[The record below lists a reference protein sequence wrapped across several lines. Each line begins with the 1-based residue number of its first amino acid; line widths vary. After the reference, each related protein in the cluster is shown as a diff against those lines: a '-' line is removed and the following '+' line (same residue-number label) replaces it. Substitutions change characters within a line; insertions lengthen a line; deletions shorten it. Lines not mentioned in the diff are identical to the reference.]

1 MEKQKPKQLS
11 PISRYRRYDTT
22 FKEEAL
28 RLLESGRKGSD
39 VAKSLGIS
47 VQMLY
52 NWRNKKQQKEESLSR
67 ETGVNY
73 YSELEAVRKKLRE
86 VEMERDILKKALNIF
101 SRNQ

>member
-11 PISRYRRYDTT
+11 PISSYRRYDTT

-73 YSELEAVRKKLRE
+73 YSELESVRKKLRE